1 VPETLASTTLRRAG
15 RTTIVACAVFYA
27 FRYGM
32 HEPVAATY
40 GLFGAIALGAFAQ
53 VCGPPSVRV
62 RTLLTA
68 LPVGWLLVT
77 AGTLLAGSDV
87 GAALGMLVLGFAV
100 SYAGVGGPR
109 VVGVVNGLQL
119 LYILACFPPYAPA
132 TLGERLLGLTVA
144 VLLLALGERVL
155 WPGPAPERYEHRLGA
170 AVAALAG
177 RIRAGSDALAARSAG
192 TGTPAGAGPARAT
205 GTGPDMAGLF
215 ELTEGLKPSRLPP
228 ELRPASAGRRDRALA
243 HASGT
248 ARYTAA
254 RTADLFALSELSRRS
269 GPGDRSGQGDR
280 TGPAGP
286 DRIDAGLRPAASV
299 LLGRTADAVAR
310 AAAWLTGGGPAPDA
324 GLVPAAITEFRAART
339 ATPPGGLPPDELRL
353 GSLALSVAD
362 GSAVMVTALRVAAGA
377 PISTRSATV
386 QSGQSL
392 AGSPGGSFW
401 YASRSSLALWWHRL
415 CEHLTPRS
423 VYFQGALRLALALA
437 FARLLAGVLD
447 LAHGFWVLLAILTVL
462 RASAAATRAVLWPS
476 LVGTVVGA
484 ALAGLLLALVSSQF
498 FYVVSL
504 PVLMLIGFA
513 AGPLLGQVAGQALFT
528 LVIATV
534 FAQLEPPGWRLAEVR
549 LLDVVLGGAIGVLI
563 GLCAWPRGGAGE
575 MHRASGNFL
584 ADCAASIRI
593 TVATL
598 TGRPPVVGPDP
609 APNQSR
615 ATPGGAVAAPGPS
628 PGPAGSAAEPVAADP
643 AGDHAAAARN
653 LAGPA
658 LGRPSAV
665 EQLALTR
672 HDGQLA
678 DASFGLYQSETRRM
692 YMPSLDWQA
701 TLVAGHHVVRG
712 AEGLLRACAVGRLSD
727 YAGPLGITSSSV
739 AAGYDAVAAQL
750 LTRRPIDVPP
760 VVRDDEAWPVD
771 LGADLYHLADLRVW
785 LDGVADDLTHI
796 QP

>member
-1 VPETLASTTLRRAG
+1 
-15 RTTIVACAVFYA
+15 
-27 FRYGM
+27 
-32 HEPVAATY
+32 
-40 GLFGAIALGAFAQ
+40 
-53 VCGPPSVRV
+53 
-62 RTLLTA
+62 
-68 LPVGWLLVT
+68 
-77 AGTLLAGSDV
+77 
-87 GAALGMLVLGFAV
+87 MLVLGFAV

-109 VVGVVNGLQL
+109 VVGLVNGLQL
-119 LYILACFPPYAPA
+119 LYILACFPPYAPG
-132 TLGERLLGLTVA
+132 TLGERLLGLTAA
-144 VLLLALGERVL
+144 VLLLALAERVL

-177 RIRAGSDALAARSAG
+177 RIRAGSDALAGRS
-192 TGTPAGAGPARAT
+192 TGPATPT
-205 GTGPDMAGLF
+205 GIGTDTDTDTNTAGLVDVMD
-215 ELTEGLKPSRLPP
+215 GLKPSRLPP
-228 ELRPASAGRRDRALA
+228 ELRPASAGRRDQALA
-243 HASGT
+243 HATGT

-254 RTADLFALSELSRRS
+254 RVTDLSGLPSVSGRSWS
-269 GPGDRSGQGDR
+269 GPD
-280 TGPAGP
+280 GPVGP
-286 DRIDAGLRPAASV
+286 DRVDAGLRPAASV

-310 AAAWLTGGGPAPDA
+310 AVAWLTGGGSAPDA
-324 GLVPAAITEFRAART
+324 GLIPAAITEFRAART

-377 PISTRSATV
+377 PTSVRSTTV

-392 AGSPGGSFW
+392 AGPPGGSFW
-401 YASRSSLALWWHRL
+401 YANRSSLALWWHRL
-415 CEHLTPRS
+415 REHLTPRS

-437 FARLLAGVLD
+437 FARLLVGVLD

-476 LVGTVVGA
+476 LVGTVIGA
-484 ALAGLLLALVSSQF
+484 ALAGLLLALVSSQA

-504 PVLMLIGFA
+504 PVLMLVGFA

-534 FAQLEPPGWRLAEVR
+534 FAQLEPTGWHLAEVR
-549 LLDVVLGGAIGVLI
+549 LLDVALGGAIGVLI

-598 TGRPPVVGPDP
+598 TGSPPVSGPDP

-643 AGDHAAAARN
+643 AGDHAAAQHN

-658 LGRPSAV
+658 LGRPSAA

-678 DASFGLYQSETRRM
+678 DASFGLYQSETRRL
-692 YMPSLDWQA
+692 YAPSLDWQA

-712 AEGLLRACAVGRLSD
+712 AEGLLRSCPDGRLSD
-727 YAGPLGITSSSV
+727 YVGPLGITSSSV

-750 LTRRPIDVPP
+750 LTRRPVDVPP
-760 VVRDDEAWPVD
+760 VVREDQDWPAD

-785 LDGVADDLTHI
+785 LDGVADDLGRI
-796 QP
+796 RP